1 MSELYC
7 KTCNKSFVRKHA
19 YANHILCC
27 PKLFDLNTV
36 EDMELPSRLQMYH
49 MIIELNKKCKK
60 MENEI
65 KSLQIKKKEEPLNDF
80 EKDVCNIVSFTTI
93 GNHIDDIID
102 NRDLNLLFDTDLIT
116 VVKNIF
122 SKINE
127 KYTSF
132 TKPWISK
139 KGFYTFSHTESKWV
153 KEKSELKKLF
163 NIIHKKIIEQFDNW
177 CRDNESIMNQDNI
190 AKKYNNTVVKIL
202 GGSDDNSLD
211 IIFNKL
217 LAFIGKTN

>member
-36 EDMELPSRLQMYH
+36 EDIELPSRLQMYH

-60 MENEI
+60 MESEI

-80 EKDVCNIVSFTTI
+80 EKDVENIISFNTI
-93 GNHIDDIID
+93 GNDINEIMD
-102 NRDLNLLFDTDLIT
+102 NRDLTLLFDTDLIT
-116 VVKNIF
+116 VIKNIF

-127 KYTSF
+127 KYSGL

-139 KGFYTFSHTESKWV
+139 KGFYTFIHSENKWV
-153 KEKSELKKLF
+153 KEKTELRKLF
-163 NIIHKKIIEQFDNW
+163 NIIHKKLIEQFDNW
-177 CRDNESIMNQDNI
+177 CRENEAIMSQDNI
-190 AKKYNNTVVKIL
+190 AKKYNNTVVKVL
-202 GGSDDNSLD
+202 GGSEDNSLD
-211 IIFNKL
+211 IIFNKVV
-217 LAFIGKTN
+217 AFIGKTC